1 MTMDPCQTS
10 LFDTELD
17 RLNRRRRQVECS
29 LRSERSH
36 ELRMGALAELRQI
49 ERLIADVHLDMQRSA
64 SMEGGE

>member
-1 MTMDPCQTS
+1 MDQCQTS

-17 RLNRRRRQVECS
+17 RLNRRRRQIECS
-29 LRSERSH
+29 LRSERSP

-49 ERLIADVHLDMQRSA
+49 EHLLADIHLDMQRSA